1 MTEKGCL
8 PIAGVRLYF
17 MLEDPRAFLSV
28 SVAAGDRE
36 LHEDLWDM
44 FNLGDVYLAPHELD
58 EDGFEEGGFFSA
70 SGHKRDL
77 WSFMTLRPYLEILRP
92 DITRVGMR

>member
-36 LHEDLWDM
+36 LHEDLEDM
-44 FNLGDVYLAPHELD
+44 FNLGDVWLMANELD
-58 EDGFEEGGFFSA
+58 GEFFSA

-92 DITRVGMR
+92 SIKRVGMR